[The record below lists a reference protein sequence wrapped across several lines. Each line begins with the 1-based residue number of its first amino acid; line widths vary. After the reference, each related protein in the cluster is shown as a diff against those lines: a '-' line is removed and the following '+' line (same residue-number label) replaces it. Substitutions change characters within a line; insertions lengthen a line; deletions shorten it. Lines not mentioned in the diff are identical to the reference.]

1 VRNYVVAVLGA
12 LVLQLS
18 ACGGG
23 GGGGGGVAPAP
34 SNNAN
39 LANLVLSAGP
49 LNPDF
54 APATTHYTVD
64 VRFSI
69 ADETTVTPTAAD
81 PGATIRLNGV
91 VVASGTASGPI
102 PLTPGGVDVIDVEV
116 TAADGTTTK
125 TYVVTVFRDFPNN
138 DADLTALALSLTPLD
153 QIFQSAT
160 LVYTASTGFLGASTQ
175 SVAVSSD
182 ELAIIDIEGVL
193 VDSGEASDPIA
204 LVAAADTTIE
214 VDVTA
219 ENGTLQTYRV
229 LVSRAAAAAFA
240 QRAYAKA
247 SNTDQDDLF
256 ANALAV
262 SGDTLVVGAPGEASN
277 ATGVDGNQL
286 DDSLLNAGAA
296 YVFVRNGGVWTQQAY
311 LKASNTKEG
320 QRFGRSVAIS
330 GDTVADTIAIGAPGE
345 ASLDGTQ
352 VDISGSNVGAVY
364 VFVRNGATWTQQA
377 YLKASNAD
385 TDDLFSEVTLEDD
398 VLVVGARGEGSAAT
412 GIDGDQTNDA
422 SPGAGAAYVFA
433 RNAGTWSQTTYI
445 KSSNAEAGDSF
456 GLVSLSGDSLAV
468 GAVGENSGSTG
479 VGGSQSDNSQVDAG
493 ATYLFAHN
501 AGGNWVQQA
510 YIKAS
515 NTDAGDG
522 FGRVALEGDRLVVGA
537 PGENSNAT
545 GIGGNQLDD
554 SFVDAGAVYLF
565 VRAGSIWSQAAYVK
579 ASNTDAGD
587 SFGAGVTLWGS
598 IFAVGAPGEQ
608 SNASGIGGSQIDNS
622 LSAAGAVYVFEAAPG
637 GLAQQLYVKASTPD
651 TDDLFGSSLVV
662 DGDLLVVGAPGE
674 GSNATGVGGIET
686 DDSMPNAGASYLFD

>member
-1 VRNYVVAVLGA
+1 VRNSVVAVLGA

-49 LNPDF
+49 LVPAF
-54 APATTHYTVD
+54 ASATTNYTVN

-69 ADETTVTPTAAD
+69 ADETTVTPTAVD
-81 PGATIRLNGV
+81 PGATIQVDGV
-91 VVASGTASGPI
+91 AVGSGSASASI
-102 PLTPGGVDVIDVEV
+102 PLIVGVTNVEIVV
-116 TAADGTTTK
+116 TAADGTMK
-125 TYVVTVFRDFPNN
+125 TYQVAVTRELAAS
-138 DADLTALALSLTPLD
+138 DADLDDLVLSVAPLD
-153 QIFQSAT
+153 QPFQSA
-160 LVYTASTGFLGASTQ
+160 LLDYTASTGFLGTLTEAE
-175 SVAVSSD
+175 AVSAD
-182 ELAIIDIEGVL
+182 ALATIR
-193 VDSGEASDPIA
+193 VDGTIVNSGEPSDPLP
-204 LVAAADTTIE
+204 LVAGADTPIQIQ
-214 VDVTA
+214 VTA
-219 ENGTLQTYRV
+219 EDSVTQKTYEV
-229 LVSRAAAAAFA
+229 VVSRAAAAAFA

-256 ANALAV
+256 ASALAA
-262 SGDTLVVGAPGEASN
+262 SGDSLVVGAPGEASN

-320 QRFGRSVAIS
+320 QRFGSSVAIS
-330 GDTVADTIAIGAPGE
+330 GDTIAIGAPGE

-608 SNASGIGGSQIDNS
+608 SNASGIGGSQIDDS

-651 TDDLFGSSLVV
+651 TDDLFGSALVV
-662 DGDLLVVGAPGE
+662 ELDLLVVGAPGE
-674 GSNATGVGGIET
+674 GSNATGIGGIET